1 MPKKIFILNYQGSKY
16 QESKHLDSIDYSK
29 YDTIV
34 EIFGGSFGFIR
45 HLYYDLGLKDKKYIV
60 YDNDRILID
69 FYNAIKN
76 DEFDVE
82 EYRRQCDV
90 IFRMF
95 SLGKDK
101 SQIDGK
107 KALKYIE
114 NNITGAV
121 MNALILNMR
130 SRITR
135 VYRKKN
141 VDFEI
146 FKHIDFHL
154 KNANDIDLKTYNP
167 ETTLFYLDPPYIMEC
182 NRWYSA
188 MVKDSFKA
196 VLKLMRGDYKTIF
209 IHSYNVVLDHIFGTK
224 TLMTYETRYKTMS
237 AKETH
242 VVYSTI

>member
-1 MPKKIFILNYQGSKY
+1 MIFILNYQGSKY

-29 YDTIV
+29 YATIV

-60 YDNDRILID
+60 YDNDRMLID

-76 DEFDVE
+76 GEFDVE
-82 EYRRQCDV
+82 EYQRQCGIVYDKFK
-90 IFRMF
+90 I
-95 SLGKDK
+95 GKDK
-101 SQIDGK
+101 SQVNGK
-107 KALKYIE
+107 EALKYIE
-114 NNITGAV
+114 ENIPEPFKS
-121 MNALILNMR
+121 ALVLNMR

-135 VYRKKN
+135 VYHKQKA
-141 VDFEI
+141 DFEI
-146 FKHIDFHL
+146 FKHIDFHYQ
-154 KNANDIDLKTYNP
+154 NANDIDLKTYNP

-196 VLKLMRGDYKTIF
+196 VLKLMEAPYKTLF

-237 AKETH
+237 TKETH